1 MPKSVP
7 RASAATPDDTAEA
20 VVRVA
25 MVQST
30 CLALIDAAAHLRR
43 TSILVEA
50 ASTAALTRALRSPA
64 GETGWVQALEG
75 AERMM
80 ASASEAFERSIR
92 TAALVAAAPAE
103 PPTAP

>member
-1 MPKSVP
+1 MPKIVP
-7 RASAATPDDTAEA
+7 TTSAATPDDTAEA

-30 CLALIDAAAHLRR
+30 CMALIDAAAHVRR

-50 ASTAALTRALRSPA
+50 ASTAALSRALQSPA

-80 ASASEAFERSIR
+80 ATASDAFERSIR

>member
-7 RASAATPDDTAEA
+7 TAAAETPDDTAEA
-20 VVRVA
+20 VVRMA

-50 ASTAALTRALRSPA
+50 ASTAALTRALQSPA
-64 GETGWVQALEG
+64 GEPGWVQALEG

-80 ASASEAFERSIR
+80 ASASDAFERSIR
-92 TAALVAAAPAE
+92 TAVLVAAAPAE